1 MGGGDNIINKCYLR
15 GINCRFSIKLISDLL
30 VSSSETSISEDNS
43 KRLWGRDSL
52 KNRNLT
58 LFSADIDAKF
68 VFIEAILLMKLSLHL
83 ESAGQKR
90 IKCSSFST
98 SDKLQILQFLSDRGM
113 LRDLPFSISKSNVPN
128 LSLLRLDLRALPLR
142 TFR

>member
-1 MGGGDNIINKCYLR
+1 MGGVIIKYYLR
-15 GINCRFSIKLISDLL
+15 GSNCRFSIKLISDLL

-68 VFIEAILLMKLSLHL
+68 LFIEAILLMKLSLHL

-98 SDKLQILQFLSDRGM
+98 SDKLQILQCLSDRGM

-128 LSLLRLDLRALPLR
+128 LSLLRLDLRALPQR
-142 TFR
+142 TFK